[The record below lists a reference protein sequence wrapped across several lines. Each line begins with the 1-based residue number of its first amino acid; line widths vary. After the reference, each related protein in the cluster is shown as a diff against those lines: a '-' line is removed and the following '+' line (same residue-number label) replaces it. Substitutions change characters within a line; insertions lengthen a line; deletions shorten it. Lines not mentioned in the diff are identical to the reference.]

1 MTLDKIIDFLIFFYE
16 ELDNF
21 ILSLTMPAAIEYEEL
36 LF

>member
-1 MTLDKIIDFLIFFYE
+1 MSLDKIIDFLLFFYK

-21 ILSLTMPAAIEYEEL
+21 ILSLTMPATIEYEEL